1 MVIAIKIVG
10 TAMNMSIILI
20 ITWSTLPPKKPA
32 TEPIITPKMKDRS
45 MMHTPGKQGDSAAV
59 YHSCKHVPA
68 IEVGSKRMFPAGGLK
83 GLGGVHGDRLVII
96 DVERR

>member
-1 MVIAIKIVG
+1 MLQTTKAMMMFLTPSPRTVIMVIAIKIVG

-45 MMHTPGKQGDSAAV
+45 MMHM
-59 YHSCKHVPA
+59 PA
-68 IEVGSKRMFPAGGLK
+68 NREIRPPYITRASMSRP
-83 GLGGVHGDRLVII
+83 
-96 DVERR
+96 